1 MVCLP
6 AAALERYPRFSL
18 YNSPYPAHDAGRA
31 IDLYPDSN
39 DAPSPVA
46 GTVTHVRTVRCP
58 PKPYASD
65 HDHLVVLDTGDH
77 LARVL
82 HVEPAVAVGDEVAVG
97 DALGELVRSGFFA
110 PWVDNHVHLGFRE
123 RDADPVRASGN
134 LPLDVDIDVR
144 GVPWD
149 GTGTVA
155 ETGETYVALDAPT
168 HPAPGT
174 FAAVGSDDGRPLDGG
189 IPHYRHGGA
198 LGGGDDPMTL
208 FDTALGTPDGRDVTW
223 AGVAVRAN
231 DRPATGLSLFCGR
244 DGLRAKLV
252 FADGHDLE
260 RGDDVTVTLRPTDD
274 PVRLD

>member
-6 AAALERYPRFSL
+6 AAVLERYPRFSL

-65 HDHLVVLDTGDH
+65 RDHLVVIDTGDR

-82 HVEPAVAVGDEVAVG
+82 HVEPAVEVGDEVAVG
-97 DALGELVRSGFFA
+97 DSLGELVRSGFFA
-110 PWVDNHVHLGFRE
+110 PWVDNHLHLGFRA

-134 LPLDVDIDVR
+134 LPLDIDIGVR

-155 ETGETYVALDAPT
+155 ETGRTYVALDAPT
-168 HPAPGT
+168 HPNPGT

-189 IPHYRHGGA
+189 IPHYRHGGQ
-198 LGGGDDPMTL
+198 LGGSDAPLPLLDA
-208 FDTALGTPDGRDVTW
+208 ALGTPDGRDVTW
-223 AGVAVRAN
+223 AGVEVRAN

-244 DGLRAKLV
+244 DSLRAKLV
-252 FADGHDLE
+252 FADGHDLAP
-260 RGDDVTVTLRPTDD
+260 GDDVTVTLRPTDD